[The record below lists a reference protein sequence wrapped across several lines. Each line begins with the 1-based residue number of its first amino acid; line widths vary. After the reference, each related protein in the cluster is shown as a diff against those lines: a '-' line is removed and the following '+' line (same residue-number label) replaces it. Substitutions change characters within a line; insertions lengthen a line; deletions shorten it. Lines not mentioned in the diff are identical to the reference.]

1 MSNASI
7 VRFVNPW
14 KFKREQEEL
23 ARVQA
28 LRARDGDD
36 CRRCRRPVR
45 FDLTSGHDMGP
56 RVETILSGGADGPQ
70 SLDTLCLTHRRCNGE
85 GADHTREV
93 QERVRRK
100 NEAELFANARSRR
113 RA

>member
-7 VRFVNPW
+7 IRFVNPW

-23 ARVQA
+23 ARVLA
-28 LRARDGDD
+28 LRARDGDA

-56 RVETILSGGADGPQ
+56 RIETIGEAAEGL
-70 SLDTLCLTHRRCNGE
+70 LDNLCLTHRRCNGE

-93 QERVRRK
+93 TERVRRK

>member
-1 MSNASI
+1 MSSASI
-7 VRFVNPW
+7 IRLVNPW

-28 LRARDGDD
+28 LRARDGDA

-56 RVETILSGGADGPQ
+56 RIESIGDPAAEGSIDH
-70 SLDTLCLTHRRCNGE
+70 LCLTHRRCNGE

-113 RA
+113 RRA

>member
-23 ARVQA
+23 ARVLA

-56 RVETILSGGADGPQ
+56 RVETILSAAASTP
-70 SLDTLCLTHRRCNGE
+70 LDNLCLTHRRCNGE
-85 GADHTREV
+85 GADQTREV
-93 QERVRRK
+93 KERVRRK
-100 NEAELFANARSRR
+100 NEAELFAKARSRR
-113 RA
+113 SA

>member
-1 MSNASI
+1 MSTASI

-28 LRARDGDD
+28 LRARDGDG

-56 RVETILSGGADGPQ
+56 RIETIGEAAEG
-70 SLDTLCLTHRRCNGE
+70 SLEHLVLTHRRCNGE

>member
-1 MSNASI
+1 MSSASI
-7 VRFVNPW
+7 IRFVNPW

-28 LRARDGDD
+28 LRSRDGDA
-36 CRRCRRPVR
+36 CRRCRRSVR
-45 FDLTSGHDMGP
+45 FELTSGHDMGP
-56 RVETILSGGADGPQ
+56 RIETIGEGPGD
-70 SLDTLCLTHRRCNGE
+70 SLDNLCLTHRRCNGE
-85 GADHTREV
+85 SADHTREV
-93 QERVRRK
+93 KERVRRK

>member
-28 LRARDGDD
+28 LRARDGDA

-56 RVETILSGGADGPQ
+56 RIEAVVPAPECGPQ
-70 SLDTLCLTHRRCNGE
+70 SLDNLCLTHRRCNGE

-93 QERVRRK
+93 KERVRRK